1 MYVHVVELFCDQKL
15 ALNIGIKAVWYIR
28 YFKMVYQVDILQ
40 VFCKQKPPFIFSRFI
55 QNSTCNTTFQHNFV
69 RLQYTLPTKICIK
82 IAPCLHQKSANW
94 VLNMVL
100 WC

>member
-15 ALNIGIKAVWYIR
+15 ALNIGIKAVWYIK

-40 VFCKQKPPFIFSRFI
+40 VFFKQKPPFIFSRII
-55 QNSTCNTTFQHNFV
+55 QNSTCNTTSTQFCQITI
-69 RLQYTLPTKICIK
+69 YLPNKICII
-82 IAPCLHQKSANW
+82 IAPCLHQKNANW